1 LFFRHPR
8 LRQPSTF
15 RTAPPPSPDG
25 SPLPTPPPEPVTPT
39 PPSAPDPEPT
49 RGLWETWS
57 RGRILFWAVL
67 LLAADFLLQ
76 LLVFQLGFGLFLS
89 VALGSLLAIL
99 LPCYLAARSLGGN
112 LASEFHLG
120 RSSRAHLIWATI
132 VAVAGLLP
140 TSILAGLS
148 SRLHPVSE
156 EWLEFNLD
164 HLPQEPA
171 EIVVAAI
178 AVTIVAPLA
187 EELLFRGIVHRLVRR
202 LWGAGPA
209 TIISGLVFGLLH
221 YEPWYLFGLIGL
233 GFLLSY
239 IYEATRSLTPC
250 VVTHGV
256 YNGISFYLLL
266 HDHEYA
272 SGGGGVDDIDIWLIG
287 GSILVLVF
295 ACTQLA
301 RSD

>member
-1 LFFRHPR
+1 MTIRHPR
-8 LRQPSTF
+8 RRQLSTYLAAIPPPDDGGAPQPPSPPGPVT
-15 RTAPPPSPDG
+15 PPPSV
-25 SPLPTPPPEPVTPT
+25 SESEPP
-39 PPSAPDPEPT
+39 

-57 RGRILFWAVL
+57 RGRILSWAVL
-67 LLAADFLLQ
+67 LLAADFLTQ
-76 LLVFQLGFGLFLS
+76 LLIYQLGFGLFWS

-99 LPCYLAARSLGGN
+99 LPCYLAARSVGGN

-120 RSSRAHLIWATI
+120 HTSRAHLFWAMI

-148 SRLHPVSE
+148 SRIHPVSD
-156 EWLEFNLD
+156 EWLKFNLD
-164 HLPQEPA
+164 HLPQEPG
-171 EIVVAAI
+171 EIVVAAL
-178 AVTIVAPLA
+178 AVTVIAPLA

-250 VVTHGV
+250 FVTHGV

-266 HDHEYA
+266 HDHEFA
-272 SGGGGVDDIDIWLIG
+272 TGGSGVDDFDIWLIG
-287 GSILVLVF
+287 GSILLLVF